1 MFNIG
6 RMSLTPEL
14 QKYYENY
21 FDLFASDGWKQLM
34 EEVDNSIDTF
44 RIENINSEKELFLVR
59 GQLVQ
64 LNSLK
69 NLQVIMEQN
78 YEELENAS

>member
-1 MFNIG
+1 M
-6 RMSLTPEL
+6 TPEL

-21 FDLFASDGWKQLM
+21 FDLFASAGWKQLM

-64 LNSLK
+64 LHSLK

>member
-1 MFNIG
+1 M
-6 RMSLTPEL
+6 TPEL

>member
-1 MFNIG
+1 M
-6 RMSLTPEL
+6 TPEL

-34 EEVDNSIDTF
+34 EEVDNSIETF

-64 LNSLK
+64 LHSLK

>member
-1 MFNIG
+1 M
-6 RMSLTPEL
+6 TPEL

-64 LNSLK
+64 LHSLK